1 MCSPSFPKRF
11 CLGLEIWMQ
20 LHAFMEDDEPEPSSA
35 HVLTTKTIRKMR
47 QQEYRLQGEA
57 GNKKKFNSL
66 PPCKKDGVYSEVANI
81 VKSFPKYSFGV
92 YIYIYA
98 KIINN

>member
-1 MCSPSFPKRF
+1 
-11 CLGLEIWMQ
+11 MQ

-57 GNKKKFNSL
+57 GNKKK
-66 PPCKKDGVYSEVANI
+66 V
-81 VKSFPKYSFGV
+81 
-92 YIYIYA
+92 
-98 KIINN
+98 